1 MSNKKMATNKI
12 TATNKKN
19 GGHTGSSPFF
29 LFSASA
35 NGLGPKF

>member
-1 MSNKKMATNKI
+1 MRNEWENPEMSH
-12 TATNKKN
+12 KKN